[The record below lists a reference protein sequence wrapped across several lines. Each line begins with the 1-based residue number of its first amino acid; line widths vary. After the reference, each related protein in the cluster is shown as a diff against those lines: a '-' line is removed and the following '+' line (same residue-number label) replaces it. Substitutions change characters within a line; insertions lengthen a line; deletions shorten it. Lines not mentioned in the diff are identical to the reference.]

1 MTGLAGGPA
10 LLIADGKVTAS
21 HRARDAY
28 IYVRQSTLLQVQ
40 VHTESLAR
48 QYDLRER
55 AELLGWPARQV
66 VVVDEDLGR
75 SGASTAGRDGFSG
88 LVADVGL
95 GRAGIILALEVSRLA
110 RSSADWYQ
118 LLDLCALTDTLIAD
132 ADGIYHPGNYN
143 DRLVLGLKGTMS
155 ECELHLIRSRLTEGL
170 RHKAARGDL
179 RQNLPVGLDYDAA
192 GNVVITADEAVREA
206 VAAVCRVRRARVCP
220 RGAAVAARGRAAAA
234 PASRRL
240 RIRADLVGAR
250 PATQPC
256 MTS

>member
-28 IYVRQSTLLQVQ
+28 IYVRQSTLLQVR

-55 AELLGWPARQV
+55 AELLGWPAHQV

-75 SGASTAGRDGFSG
+75 SGASTAGRAGFSG

-155 ECELHLIRSRLTEGL
+155 
-170 RHKAARGDL
+170 
-179 RQNLPVGLDYDAA
+179 
-192 GNVVITADEAVREA
+192 
-206 VAAVCRVRRARVCP
+206 
-220 RGAAVAARGRAAAA
+220 RGRAPPDPVPADRGPAAQGR
-234 PASRRL
+234 PR
-240 RIRADLVGAR
+240 R
-250 PATQPC
+250 PAAEPARRPGLRRGRQRGHHR
-256 MTS
+256 

>member
-55 AELLGWPARQV
+55 AELLGWPAHQV

-118 LLDLCALTDTLIAD
+118 LLDLCALRHAD
-132 ADGIYHPGNYN
+132 RRRRRHLPPGLSTTASSSGYPPPP
-143 DRLVLGLKGTMS
+143 DQRL
-155 ECELHLIRSRLTEGL
+155 
-170 RHKAARGDL
+170 
-179 RQNLPVGLDYDAA
+179 
-192 GNVVITADEAVREA
+192 
-206 VAAVCRVRRARVCP
+206 
-220 RGAAVAARGRAAAA
+220 
-234 PASRRL
+234 
-240 RIRADLVGAR
+240 
-250 PATQPC
+250 
-256 MTS
+256 